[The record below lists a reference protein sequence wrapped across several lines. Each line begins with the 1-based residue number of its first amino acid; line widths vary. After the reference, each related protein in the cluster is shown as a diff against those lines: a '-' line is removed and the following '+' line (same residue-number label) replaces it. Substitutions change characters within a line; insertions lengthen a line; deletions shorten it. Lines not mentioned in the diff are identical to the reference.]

1 VSNTQHYMYVN
12 FKFTITFFQ
21 LNKLHYCSYW
31 IYIYRKKSTIY
42 YIHST
47 MHHYENS
54 YIAERLRHNE
64 DNFRKR
70 EIRLVTVDECPFG
83 EERHHARRDVA
94 FYPRVGI
101 LTDLTVP
108 FPFFEDLF
116 TARYIPIYSLVI
128 GFAKHCVASARE
140 ISARDRSFQPS
151 EKFMSCAGCKARERK
166 PCDQ

>member
-1 VSNTQHYMYVN
+1 MRDSVICATPYIS
-12 FKFTITFFQ
+12 
-21 LNKLHYCSYW
+21 CW
-31 IYIYRKKSTIY
+31 IYDCLFSSKVNCHTIEYEKKSNAY
-42 YIHST
+42 CIHSV
-47 MHHYENS
+47 MHHYKNP
-54 YIAERLRHNE
+54 YIVERLGYNE
-64 DNFRKR
+64 NNFRRR
-70 EIRLVTVDECPFG
+70 EIHLVTVDECPFD
-83 EERHHARRDVA
+83 EERHHVRRDDA

-101 LTDLTVP
+101 LTDLTSP

-151 EKFMSCAGCKARERK
+151 EKFMSCAGCKTRERK